1 MVVDVHKLPFVHKL
15 LLQEFSVTRVVDLHF
30 PHHLADDDFKVLV
43 VDLHTLKA
51 VNLLNFIDNVFLNL
65 DRAKDVEDVGRGD
78 CTVGKPHSG
87 LHIVVLLHQD
97 LFCKRNEISL
107 LDS

>member
-1 MVVDVHKLPFVHKL
+1 M
-15 LLQEFSVTRVVDLHF
+15 
-30 PHHLADDDFKVLV
+30 LV

-107 LDS
+107 LDSGLVPDDDFPVSSLDLAHNDFSVDFGDNRRV